1 MGKVYA
7 LSFWWKFSV
16 SLLAPLSL
24 HAPGLENRVVNEI
37 DQNKKIMENY
47 MHSDTIKKIENLHDS
62 INFKNYGLIR
72 DGVYLNREFLP
83 DSNYK

>member
-1 MGKVYA
+1 MRKVYA

-47 MHSDTIKKIENLHDS
+47 MHTDTIKKIENFFDS
-62 INFKNYGLIR
+62 INFKNYELMR
-72 DGVYLNREFLP
+72 DTIYLNKEVLP